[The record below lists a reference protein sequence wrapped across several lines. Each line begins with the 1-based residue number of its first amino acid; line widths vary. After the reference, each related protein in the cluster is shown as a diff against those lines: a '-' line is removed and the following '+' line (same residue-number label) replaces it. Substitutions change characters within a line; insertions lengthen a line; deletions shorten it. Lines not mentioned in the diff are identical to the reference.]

1 MNHRLGV
8 FTLLTVT
15 WIAAAS
21 DCFGQASAMNGEI
34 SGSVTDPAGTSIAN
48 AIVRITNIGTGFRQ
62 TGKTRDSGLYR
73 FNLLPLGAYELEV
86 QATGFATVKRSG
98 IEVNA
103 GATVTVNLPMQ
114 VAESTTQVEVM
125 ATGALTDPDKTD
137 LGRTLDNNATRNL
150 PLVSRNPYNFILF
163 QPNVSGIANTEFGV
177 PRKIDA
183 NGFNGRINYEIDGS
197 NDTESDRAGI
207 RLIPISNTYVE
218 EVQQVSNGF
227 APEFGNTVGTVF
239 NTITKSGTND
249 YHGEAGYIFRRTP
262 FSARPKLLPASQPS
276 PDVNVNSYFADGG
289 GRIVRDN
296 LFFFGAI
303 EHVNRD
309 LPAPVTVPAAVIAQL
324 GLPASYANAIPF
336 HQDVY
341 FYMAKADWIVNS
353 HNRVSVRYM
362 HHSNDSP
369 YDNTSAIGGQYLTS
383 QSYSFVDR
391 SHVGAV
397 QVVST
402 ISPRAVNELRGQVA
416 YRGQA
421 NDRFSGSGTGPSIT
435 ILGVANFGGPTGV
448 GMVYKE
454 TTPEI
459 VDTLTYDL
467 NTHAL
472 KLGFSTRWIRDSQ
485 VQATGALY
493 VFPTIASYLTAASGT
508 NAFAY
513 AAFGQTL
520 GNPSLDYNSLFNGFF
535 VQDSWK
541 PLRNLTVVYGLRYDI
556 YKMPDANKHSPF
568 PFSQHFKT
576 DTNNVAHR
584 LGLAYGL
591 GANERTVIRASTGIF
606 YDPPQT
612 DQYRRAI
619 LNNGSPAFFTLTAI
633 PGIPYAPAFPNV
645 LPSVPTGFNVP
656 PGDITTISPN
666 FATLYSY
673 NANLSI
679 SQEIGD
685 GFVATASYLFT
696 KGTYLPVY
704 RNINLVPSGSFL
716 GDGRPIFS
724 STARTYPGF
733 ANILSAESV
742 GNSDYNGLNLS
753 LERRFAH
760 GYELFA
766 TYTWSH
772 AIDDAPEQN
781 NIDSGNSTTLSDP
794 SNRHRDRGNSLTDRR
809 HVLNLTGVFTPQF
822 HGSNKL
828 AGYLLNLNRLSL
840 SMVATSGD
848 VFNIGSN
855 RILNGDSSES
865 AANQRPLFLGR
876 NTVRA
881 PAIFEL
887 NARYS
892 RMFPVSEHKSL
903 EFTAESTNITNTLN
917 VTNLNTTA
925 QVNAFGTIILP
936 PPNAATSARD
946 QRLIQLGVRF
956 NF

>member
-1 MNHRLGV
+1 MQHRLQKII
-8 FTLLTVT
+8 LLLLAVSP
-15 WIAAAS
+15 W
-21 DCFGQASAMNGEI
+21 CYGQASAMNGEI
-34 SGSVTDPAGTSIAN
+34 SGTVADPAGAAIAN
-48 AIVRITNIGTGFRQ
+48 AAVSVTNRGTGFRQ
-62 TGKTRDSGLYR
+62 TGTTGDSGLYR
-73 FNLLPLGAYELEV
+73 FNLLPLGTYDLEV
-86 QATGFATVKRSG
+86 QAPGFAPGKRSG

-114 VAESTTQVEVM
+114 IAGSTTQVEVT
-125 ATGALTDPDKTD
+125 ASSTPTDPDRTD
-137 LGRTLDNNATRNL
+137 LGITLDNNATGNL
-150 PLVSRNPYNFILF
+150 PLVSRNPYNFILL

-177 PRKIDA
+177 PRKVDA
-183 NGFNGRINYEIDGS
+183 NGFNDRINYEIDGS

-207 RLIPISNTYVE
+207 RLIPISNTYVQ
-218 EVQQVSNGF
+218 EVQEVSNGF

-239 NTITKSGTND
+239 NTITKSGAND
-249 YHGEAGYIFRRTP
+249 HHGEGGFIFRRTP
-262 FSARPKLLPASQPS
+262 FSARPKLLPASVAT
-276 PDVNVNSYFADGG
+276 PDVNLNSYFADGG
-289 GRIVRDN
+289 GRIVRDK

-324 GLPASYANAIPF
+324 GLPGSYANAIPF

-353 HNRVSVRYM
+353 RNRVSVRYM

-402 ISPRAVNELRGQVA
+402 ISPRAVNELRTQVD

-435 ILGVANFGGPTGV
+435 ILGVANFGGPTGA
-448 GMVYKE
+448 GMVYNE

-459 VDTLTYDL
+459 ADTFSYDFS
-467 NTHAL
+467 THAL
-472 KLGFSTRWIRDSQ
+472 KVGLSTRWIRDTQ

-493 VFPTIASYLTAASGT
+493 AFPTIASYLAAASGS
-508 NAFAY
+508 NPFAY
-513 AAFGQTL
+513 VLYGQTL
-520 GNPSLDYNSLFNGFF
+520 GNPSLNYNSLFSGFF
-535 VQDSWK
+535 IQDSWK
-541 PLRNLTVVYGLRYDI
+541 PLRNLTIVYGLRYDI
-556 YKMPDANKHSPF
+556 YKMPDANKNSPF
-568 PFSQHFKT
+568 PFSQHFNT
-576 DTNNVAHR
+576 DTNNVAPR

-591 GANERTVIRASTGIF
+591 GKNERTVIRASTGIF

-612 DQYRRAI
+612 DQYRRAL
-619 LNNGSPAFFTLTAI
+619 LNNGSPAFFTLTAV
-633 PGIPYAPAFPNV
+633 PGLPFAPAFPSV
-645 LPSVPTGFNVP
+645 LPSVPTGFNAP
-656 PGDITTISPN
+656 AGDITTISPN
-666 FATLYSY
+666 FDTLYSF

-679 SQEIGD
+679 SQEIGG
-685 GFVATASYLFT
+685 GFVATASYLYT
-696 KGTYLPVY
+696 KGTHLPIY
-704 RNINLVPSGSFL
+704 RNINLVPSGAFL
-716 GDGRPIFS
+716 ADGRPILS
-724 STARTYPGF
+724 SAARVYPGF

-742 GNSDYNGLNLS
+742 GNSDYNGMNLS
-753 LERRFAH
+753 IQRRFAH

-781 NIDSGNSTTLSDP
+781 SIDSANTVTLSDP
-794 SNRHRDRGNSLTDRR
+794 SDRRRDRGNSLTDRR
-809 HVLNLTGVFTPQF
+809 HVLNVTGVFAPQF
-822 HGSNKL
+822 QGSSKL
-828 AGYLLNLNRLSL
+828 AKYLLNLNRLSVG
-840 SMVATSGD
+840 MVVTSGD

-855 RILNGDSSES
+855 RILNGDSSEA
-865 AANQRPLFLGR
+865 AANQRPLFVGR

-881 PAIFEL
+881 PAVFEL

-892 RMFPVSEHKSL
+892 RLFPVSEHKSF
-903 EFTAESTNITNTLN
+903 EFIAESTNITNRLN

-925 QVNAFGTIILP
+925 SVDTLGNIVVP
-936 PPNAATSARD
+936 PPNAATAARD
-946 QRLIQLGVRF
+946 QRLIQLSVRF
-956 NF
+956 TF

>member
-1 MNHRLGV
+1 MDPKLRV
-8 FTLLTVT
+8 FTMLAVT
-15 WIAAAS
+15 LMAGAPH
-21 DCFGQASAMNGEI
+21 CFGQAAAMNGEI
-34 SGSVTDPAGTSIAN
+34 SGTVTDPAGSAIPN
-48 AIVRITNIGTGFRQ
+48 AIVKITNLGTGFRRAGT
-62 TGKTRDSGLYR
+62 TGDSGLYR

-86 QATGFATVKRSG
+86 QAIGFATQTRSG

-114 VAESTTQVEVM
+114 IAGSTTQVEVT
-125 ATGALTDPDKTD
+125 AAGALTDPDRTN
-137 LGRTLDNNATRNL
+137 LGTTLDSNATRNL

-183 NGFNGRINYEIDGS
+183 NGFNGRINYEIDGG

-207 RLIPISNTYVE
+207 RLIPISNTYVQ

-249 YHGEAGYIFRRTP
+249 YHGEGGFIFRRTP
-262 FSARPKLLPASQPS
+262 FSARPKLLPASRPT
-276 PDVNVNSYFADGG
+276 PDVNVNSYSADGG
-289 GRIVRDN
+289 GRIVRDK
-296 LFFFGAI
+296 LFFFGAV

-309 LPAPVTVPAAVIAQL
+309 LPAPVTVPAAVIVQL

-341 FYMAKADWIVNS
+341 FYMAKADWLVNS
-353 HNRVSVRYM
+353 RNRVSIRYM

-369 YDNTSAIGGQYLTS
+369 YNNTSAIGGQYLTS

-402 ISPRAVNELRGQVA
+402 ISPHAVNELRGQVA
-416 YRGQA
+416 YRGQE
-421 NDRFSGSGTGPSIT
+421 NDRFSGSGSGPSIT

-448 GMVYKE
+448 GLVYNE

-459 VDTLTYDL
+459 DDTFSYDL

-472 KLGFSTRWIRDSQ
+472 KVGFSTRWIRDTQ

-493 VFPTIASYLTAASGT
+493 AFPTIASYLAAANGT
-508 NAFAY
+508 NPFAY
-513 AAFGQTL
+513 AVFGQTL
-520 GNPSLDYNSLFNGFF
+520 GNPSMDYNSLFNGFF
-535 VQDSWK
+535 AQDSWK
-541 PLRNLTVVYGLRYDI
+541 PLRNLTIVYGLRYDS
-556 YKMPDANKHSPF
+556 YKVPDANKNSPF
-568 PFSQHFKT
+568 PFSQHFRT
-576 DTNNVAHR
+576 DTNNVAPR
-584 LGLAYGL
+584 LGLAYGF
-591 GANERTVIRASTGIF
+591 GVDERTVIRASTGVF

-633 PGIPYAPAFPNV
+633 PGVPYAPAFPSV
-645 LPSVPTGFNVP
+645 LPSAPTGFNAP

-673 NANLSI
+673 NANISI
-679 SQEIGD
+679 SQEIGG
-685 GFVATASYLFT
+685 GFVATGSYLYT
-696 KGTYLPVY
+696 KGTHLPVY
-704 RNINLVPSGSFL
+704 RNINLVPSGAFL
-716 GDGRPIFS
+716 ADGRPIFS
-724 STARTYPGF
+724 STARVYPGF

-742 GNSDYNGLNLS
+742 GSSNYNGLNFS

-781 NIDSGNSTTLSDP
+781 NIDSSNAVTLSDP
-794 SNRHRDRGNSLTDRR
+794 SDRRRDRGNSLTDRR
-809 HVLNLTGVFTPQF
+809 HVFNLTGIFMPEF
-822 HGSNKL
+822 HGRGRL
-828 AGYLLNLNRLSL
+828 ARYLLNLNRLSIGL
-840 SMVATSGD
+840 VASSGD
-848 VFNIGSN
+848 IFNIGSN
-855 RILNGDSSES
+855 RILNGDISGS
-865 AANQRPLFLGR
+865 AAYQRPLFMGR
-876 NTVRA
+876 NSVRG

-892 RMFPVSEHKSL
+892 RIFPLSEHKSL
-903 EFTAESTNITNTLN
+903 EFMAESTNITNTLN
-917 VTNLNTTA
+917 VTNLATTA
-925 QVNAFGTIILP
+925 QVDAFGNMIGP
-936 PPNAATSARD
+936 PPNAATAARD
-946 QRLIQLGVRF
+946 QRLVQFGLRF
-956 NF
+956 SF